1 TQRRT
6 RALFLPSPRWGEGEG
21 VRGGIRLQPPHPLPL
36 FPEGRGGK
44 EAPGGRTMSEKRTRY
59 RIALYALAACGLLGG
74 GALVGRGLPAGWAP
88 PTPPGHIVYLGDP
101 EHPAFAPALLDE
113 EPPARPARDG
123 IANVSSRTS
132 RLVRATGFPGM
143 GKLFVAAPPP
153 PPTVQES
160 LQKMQKSIERLERL
174 APATEAEVRAQ
185 R

>member
-1 TQRRT
+1 
-6 RALFLPSPRWGEGEG
+6 
-21 VRGGIRLQPPHPLPL
+21 
-36 FPEGRGGK
+36 
-44 EAPGGRTMSEKRTRY
+44 MSEKRTRY

-74 GALVGRGLPAGWAP
+74 GALVGRGLTAWWAP
-88 PTPPGHIVYLGDP
+88 PNPPGHIVYLGDP

-174 APATEAEVRAQ
+174 APATEETLREYRDLAKSVRETIPELRDTNKELQKLIKNANDMVPMT
-185 R
+185 RKALDEF